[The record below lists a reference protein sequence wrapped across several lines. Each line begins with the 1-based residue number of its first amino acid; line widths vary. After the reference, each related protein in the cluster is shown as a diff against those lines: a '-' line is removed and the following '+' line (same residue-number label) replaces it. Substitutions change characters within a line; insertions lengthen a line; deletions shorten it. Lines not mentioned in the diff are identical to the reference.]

1 VDFGRVGAASLWKSD
16 PLFSTGSKEAG
27 LMLREL
33 RSNLH
38 RLAAQFGTRGRG
50 ETARAREL
58 GFPPSLFTAF
68 AKVQGLGSTAAFAS
82 SKTLSSTK

>member
-1 VDFGRVGAASLWKSD
+1 
-16 PLFSTGSKEAG
+16 
-27 LMLREL
+27 MLSEL

-50 ETARAREL
+50 ETARAREV
-58 GFPPSLFTAF
+58 GIPPSLSTAF
-68 AKVQGLGSTAAFAS
+68 QKCGGLGSTAAFAS